1 MVKPVNYPRGIVETI
16 KLNELAEVTSVKV
29 RKGNSRELV
38 ERHSTSIVPLL
49 SIAEYEGSMCNME
62 PETDSSQLTESLP
75 SVNIR
80 SSRRA
85 ALNSAQRTRE
95 MLYEDLA

>member
-1 MVKPVNYPRGIVETI
+1 MQLQREALEVRFRGE
-16 KLNELAEVTSVKV
+16 
-29 RKGNSRELV
+29 
-38 ERHSTSIVPLL
+38 
-49 SIAEYEGSMCNME
+49 ME